1 MSEDP
6 RSLTPPL
13 PTNLYFEVTN
23 RCNLPCQTCVRT
35 FNLHEPERDPL
46 PQELK
51 QAAAALPELRRMV
64 LQGIGEPLLNKKL
77 PEMIRFG
84 KAQGAWV
91 LFNSNGVLLDR
102 AWQDTLIDCGLD
114 ELRVSIDAATPET
127 YRAIRGAPAFDRVMT
142 NLEQFV
148 ARKAERGVLHPRL
161 SLWMVAMRSNFRE
174 LPALVDLA
182 ARIGV
187 PEVYFQRLVYNGLG
201 VAQQAQSLH
210 GETEGEVA
218 AVVEE
223 AMRRGERGGVAV
235 RASGAT
241 TPLESL
247 RAIDE
252 PRPWSRCRRPWDTIL
267 CHGARQGAAVL
278 HRTVFPPGLPEPGPR
293 RSYGAVARGGLARRA
308 LPGIPETASERRAAS
323 MLPDVR
329 GGMEPVKSSTGAG
342 GQGRSGEWG
351 TRRQGAEET
360 LIRGEVER
368 RSERDE

>member
-1 MSEDP
+1 MTDDA

-51 QAAAALPELRRMV
+51 QAAAALPALRRMV

-114 ELRVSIDAATPET
+114 ELRISIDAATPET
-127 YRAIRGAPAFDRVMT
+127 YREIRGAPVFDRIVA
-142 NLEQFV
+142 NLTQFV
-148 ARKAERGVLHPRL
+148 ARKAERGTSHPRL
-161 SLWMVAMRSNFRE
+161 SLWMVAMRRNLRE

-182 ARIGV
+182 AEIGI

-201 VAQQAQSLH
+201 VAQKAQSLH

-218 AVVEE
+218 AIIEE
-223 AMRRGERGGVAV
+223 ALRRGERHGVAL

-247 RAIDE
+247 RGTEE
-252 PRPWSRCRRPWDTIL
+252 PRPWSRCQRPWDTIYVTA
-267 CHGARQGAAVL
+267 HGKVLPCCIAPFAHQDFQSLVLGDLTRQSLEEVWHGERYREFRRR
-278 HRTVFPPGLPEPGPR
+278 HQSDEPHPCCRTCGVGWSL
-293 RSYGAVARGGLARRA
+293 
-308 LPGIPETASERRAAS
+308 
-323 MLPDVR
+323 
-329 GGMEPVKSSTGAG
+329 
-342 GQGRSGEWG
+342 
-351 TRRQGAEET
+351 
-360 LIRGEVER
+360 
-368 RSERDE
+368 